1 MFSRRNIID
10 IVRKS
15 LSSSP
20 GLHETAS
27 RDWKHV
33 VEPEIAAGK
42 TLELAWR
49 VEAKLDWVWKEEDVT
64 GQPRPWA
71 VLCGLAMQQV
81 NNGGPQTQNLADR
94 LLLREQNRH
103 T

>member
-1 MFSRRNIID
+1 MVDTVHIDRAYHMFSRKNVID

-15 LSSSP
+15 LTSSP
-20 GLHETAS
+20 GSHETSS

-49 VEAKLDWVWKEEDVT
+49 VEAKLDWVWKEEDVM

-81 NNGGPQTQNLADR
+81 
-94 LLLREQNRH
+94 H
-103 T
+103 TTENS

>member
-1 MFSRRNIID
+1 MFSRRNIIE

-20 GLHETAS
+20 GSHESAS

-33 VEPEIAAGK
+33 VEPEIAAGT

-49 VEAKLDWVWKEEDVT
+49 VDAKLDWVWKEEDVT

-71 VLCGLAMQQV
+71 VLCGLAMRQV
-81 NNGGPQTQNLADR
+81 NKERLLTQNLADR
-94 LLLREQNRH
+94 YSGNQ
-103 T
+103 TSAP

>member
-1 MFSRRNIID
+1 MFNRRNVID

-20 GLHETAS
+20 GSHETAS

-33 VEPEIAAGK
+33 VEPEITAGK

-49 VEAKLDWVWKEEDVT
+49 VEAKLDWVWKEDDVM

-81 NNGGPQTQNLADR
+81 NDGR
-94 LLLREQNRH
+94 LLTRCSADLVLRELNRRI
-103 T
+103 

>member
-1 MFSRRNIID
+1 MFSRRNVID

-20 GLHETAS
+20 GSHEIAS

-33 VEPEIAAGK
+33 VEPEITAGM

-49 VEAKLDWVWKEEDVT
+49 VEAKLDWVWKEDDVM

-81 NNGGPQTQNLADR
+81 NDGILLTQYSAD
-94 LLLREQNRH
+94 LVLRELNRRI
-103 T
+103 